1 MNIPGQTFRPWI
13 FQSVM
18 RMLIAT
24 SPLWAWVARSLAS
37 DRAIPSKPLTSMETA
52 ALFCSHCGSCLSV
65 CPAYRVLRDEAVT
78 ARSKLRLIRKV
89 SEGQNLT
96 PHEVERVFLCLHC
109 HACERICQS
118 RLRLVEA
125 WEELEDRVARAYG
138 TPAGAIEKF
147 MRDVGESDEYRR
159 LVDTW

>member
-1 MNIPGQTFRPWI
+1 
-13 FQSVM
+13 
-18 RMLIAT
+18 
-24 SPLWAWVARSLAS
+24 
-37 DRAIPSKPLTSMETA
+37 
-52 ALFCSHCGSCLSV
+52 
-65 CPAYRVLRDEAVT
+65 LRDEAVT

-125 WEELEDRVARAYG
+125 WEELEDRVAGAYG
-138 TPAGAIEKF
+138 APAGAIEKF

-159 LVDTW
+159 MVDTW